1 MLTLAMIFQILSI
14 IALVIALFCQI
25 KAMQANKRT
34 VNLIK
39 QWQDRISEIIKN
51 RER

>member
-1 MLTLAMIFQILSI
+1 MLTLTMVFQILSI
-14 IALVIALFCQI
+14 VALLIALFCQI
-25 KAMQANKRT
+25 KAMEANKRT
-34 VNLIK
+34 SNLIK